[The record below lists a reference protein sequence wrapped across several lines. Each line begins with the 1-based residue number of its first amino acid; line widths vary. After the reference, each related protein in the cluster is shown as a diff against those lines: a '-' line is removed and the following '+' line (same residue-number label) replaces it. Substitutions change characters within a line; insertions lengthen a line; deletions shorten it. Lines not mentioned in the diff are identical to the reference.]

1 LKIDSLVRFPRL
13 VLAKLALVALAC
25 AQTSPTSTAVSY
37 TAAGIVNSASD
48 APDSLAPNSIATV
61 YGTGLSY
68 VTQFPFLTMPA
79 SGVMPTQ
86 IGGVHVYVGGVSA
99 PLYYVSPTQINFLVP
114 TELRPGDMD
123 FFTTH
128 DGLAGP
134 HVRITLHDAAPGLY
148 PWGTG
153 MIASTHAD
161 GSVITKDR
169 PAHPGETVV
178 VYGTGLG
185 RTYPELQTGTIEM
198 VAAQILLLSEFRVL
212 VAGTALDSLSIQY
225 AGITPGAPG
234 LYQVNLVL
242 PKELA
247 PDPEIRLSIGAQV
260 SPPGMKLPVH

>member
-1 LKIDSLVRFPRL
+1 MCPARL
-13 VLAKLALVALAC
+13 ALATLALVALAC
-25 AQTSPTSTAVSY
+25 AQTSTAVSY
-37 TAAGIVNSASD
+37 TAAGVVNSASD
-48 APDSLAPNSIATV
+48 VPDALAPNTIGTV

-68 VTQFPFLTMPA
+68 TTAAAF
-79 SGVMPTQ
+79 GVMPTS
-86 IGGVHVYVGGVSA
+86 GLMHTELAGVQVYVGAVAA

-134 HVRITLHDAAPGLY
+134 HVQITLHDAAPGLY
-148 PWGTG
+148 PWGAG

-161 GSVITKDR
+161 GSVITKDH

-185 RTYPELQTGTIEM
+185 RTRPELQTGTIEM
-198 VAAQILLLSEFRVL
+198 IAAQILLLNELRVM
-212 VAGTALDSLSIQY
+212 VAGTALDSQSIQY
-225 AGITPGAPG
+225 AGLTPGIPG

-242 PKELA
+242 PKQLA
-247 PDPEIRLSIGAQV
+247 PDPEIRLSIGDQV
-260 SPPGMKLPVH
+260 SPPGTKLPVH